1 MGGTGKLTIFAVTE
15 PDPGGMP
22 IGRTF
27 RPSCCSVQHG
37 TRARVLDPVMLRAE
51 NSWVYSRERSTGAV
65 EYGRWDG
72 DAAPALGMHFHDED
86 QLTMVLS
93 GSRAFQLKS
102 QAVYVL
108 PGECLYIPAG
118 WPHRS
123 LRHGGATRCINAYVG
138 KQSGVRVPAMLST
151 SEVTEY
157 FHNAVP
163 CGKHAAVSSRP
174 QPVGTDVAA
183 VDLLPL
189 TNPRDH
195 DASIGDIASR
205 YGLSREAYTRSFSRR
220 FGMPPHAFR
229 IVSRLNLARRQIRA
243 GETLAAIAV
252 DQGFADQSHFGR
264 HFRRVFGVTPET
276 YREAMR

>member
-1 MGGTGKLTIFAVTE
+1 
-15 PDPGGMP
+15 
-22 IGRTF
+22 
-27 RPSCCSVQHG
+27 
-37 TRARVLDPVMLRAE
+37 LDPVMLRTE

-72 DAAPALGMHFHDED
+72 DVAPALGMHFHDED

-102 QAVYVL
+102 QVVYVL

-123 LRHGGATRCINAYVG
+123 LPHGGGATRCINAYVG

-157 FHNAVP
+157 LQNAVLRAP
-163 CGKHAAVSSRP
+163 VPSRLP
-174 QPVGTDVAA
+174 PAGTDGA
-183 VDLLPL
+183 VVDFLPL

-195 DASIGDIASR
+195 DASISDIASR

-229 IVSRLNLARRQIRA
+229 IVSRLNHARRQIRA

-252 DQGFADQSHFGR
+252 DQGFSDQSHFGR